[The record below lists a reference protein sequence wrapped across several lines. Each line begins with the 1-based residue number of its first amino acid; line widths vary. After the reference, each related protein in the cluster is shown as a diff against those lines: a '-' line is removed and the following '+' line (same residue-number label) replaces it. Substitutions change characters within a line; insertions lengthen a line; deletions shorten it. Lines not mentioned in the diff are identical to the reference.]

1 MADHIGK
8 LDLRQPAIDRLIT
21 GNSLRI
27 SRLGVLASGDCR
39 TMVCQLGPILV
50 RIQGAATGA

>member
-27 SRLGVLASGDCR
+27 SA
-39 TMVCQLGPILV
+39 
-50 RIQGAATGA
+50 